1 MISDKAILAINILII
16 SILVVTACKNNSSK
30 QNNTENPQ
38 QEFIEKLKKN
48 NQKEIKC
55 KVLES
60 PTGENSSLK
69 NAAIRKNAEE
79 DVFIELSFTN
89 NSSINLIITQ
99 LENELLLKHDVRQE
113 NLMPA
118 ENTMYGGFSKDR
130 GTSTH
135 QTFPVHNFGMN
146 MWPEYEATHWE
157 IFWDKNDKE
166 LHYQEW
172 NQDSL
177 NRHYVLLL

>member
-1 MISDKAILAINILII
+1 MISNKAILAINVIII
-16 SILVVTACKNNSSK
+16 SILALPACNNHSSK
-30 QNNTENPQ
+30 EKQTENAQ
-38 QEFIEKLKKN
+38 QEFLDKISQH

-55 KVLES
+55 KLLES
-60 PTGENSSLK
+60 PKGENSSLE
-69 NAAIRKNAEE
+69 NAGIRKNAEE
-79 DVFIELSFTN
+79 DVFIELFFTN
-89 NSSINLIITQ
+89 DSSINLIITQ
-99 LENELLLKHDVRQE
+99 LENELLLKHDVRQK

-118 ENTMYGGFSKDR
+118 ENTMYGGFSKDQ

-157 IFWDKNDKE
+157 IFWDETNNE